1 MSSMLEQLATS
12 FVGTAGFSVLF
23 NVPRRT
29 IVQCGF
35 VGMLGW
41 LIYISALRIPA
52 DPIIAALVA
61 SCIVAVVSQI
71 FAKAYKTP
79 IIVFSVAGI
88 IPLVPGGTAYD
99 AMRSFVEYE
108 YDLALQLAS
117 KAFMISG
124 AIAMGLVFSE
134 VINQA
139 IRKSRL

>member
-1 MSSMLEQLATS
+1 MNMIEQLITS
-12 FVGTAGFSVLF
+12 FIGTAGFSILF

-29 IVQCGF
+29 VVQCGF

-41 LIYISALRIPA
+41 LVYISALRIPV
-52 DPIIAALVA
+52 DPIIAALAA
-61 SCIVAVVSQI
+61 SCIVAVVSQL
-71 FAKAYKTP
+71 FAKVYKTP

-88 IPLVPGGTAYD
+88 IPIVPGGTAYD

-108 YDLALQLAS
+108 YDAALQLAS

-139 IRKSRL
+139 IRRARI

>member
-1 MSSMLEQLATS
+1 MNMAEQLITS
-12 FVGTAGFSVLF
+12 FIGTAGFSVLF

-29 IVQCGF
+29 VIQCGF

-41 LIYISALRIPA
+41 FLYTSCLRIPV

-61 SCIVAVVSQI
+61 SCVVAVVSQI
-71 FAKAYKTP
+71 FAKVYKTP

-99 AMRSFVEYE
+99 AMRSFVG
-108 YDLALQLAS
+108 YDYDTALQLAS

-139 IRKSRL
+139 IRRSRI